1 MILIAATMLDMM
13 PFLMIAK
20 MKPKKKCH
28 LVCDF
33 LLGSCSKRISNVLEI
48 AKEIAGSGMSNKDC
62 TKCPV
67 GFLNTDVW
75 KNKLDNYDDK
85 DYVLNGIEYG
95 WELGRNKEPKMV
107 STFRN
112 FQSAEDNAAS
122 ID

>member
-67 GFLNTDVW
+67 RFL
-75 KNKLDNYDDK
+75 NKLDNYDDK

-112 FQSAEDNAAS
+112 LQSADDNAAS